1 MICDRNGYYD
11 VPDGKIASVVTYL
24 EMTEPPPGAAPPE
37 RDDLTLRPV
46 GEADLAWYRT
56 LYRGIG
62 ERWLWFSRLDL
73 GDAELREILHDPAV
87 EVFAPTRDGRD
98 IGLLEL
104 DRRDPEN
111 VELAFFGIAPDQIG
125 QGAGHW
131 LMAMAIALVFG
142 AGAEGAGDL
151 ISRASGAGA
160 EGARDL
166 VSRAS
171 GAGPR
176 RFWLHTCSLDHPAA
190 LSFYRRAGF
199 TPYKR
204 AVEIADDPRLRGIL
218 PKDTGPGVPLIEGD
232 SRRGDPDRPRPASP
246 SPRRLARR
254 SRDRSGSPGSR

>member
-24 EMTEPPPGAAPPE
+24 EMTAPPPGAAPPE
-37 RDDLTLRPV
+37 RDDLALRPV

-62 ERWLWFSRLDL
+62 DRWLWFSRLDL

-125 QGAGHW
+125 QGVGRW
-131 LMAMAIALVFG
+131 LMAMAIALAFG
-142 AGAEGAGDL
+142 AGAEGAG
-151 ISRASGAGA
+151 
-160 EGARDL
+160 DL

-232 SRRGDPDRPRPASP
+232 SRGGDPDRPGPAQTG
-246 SPRRLARR
+246 LAPAA
-254 SRDRSGSPGSR
+254 GPTF

>member
-24 EMTEPPPGAAPPE
+24 EMTAPPPGAAPPE

-62 ERWLWFSRLDL
+62 DRWLWFSRLDL

-87 EVFAPTRDGRD
+87 EVFAPVRDGSD

-125 QGAGHW
+125 QGVGHW
-131 LMAMAIALVFG
+131 LMAMAIALAFG
-142 AGAEGAGDL
+142 ARDL
-151 ISRASGAGA
+151 VSRASGAGA

-246 SPRRLARR
+246 RRLARC

>member
-24 EMTEPPPGAAPPE
+24 EMTAPPPGAAPPE

-142 AGAEGAGDL
+142 VGAEGAGDL
-151 ISRASGAGA
+151 I
-160 EGARDL
+160 
-166 VSRAS
+166 SRAS

-232 SRRGDPDRPRPASP
+232 SRRGDPDRPRPPSP